1 MIDAIVGQ
9 KGSGKTSKLVDEINV
24 KAQKNDVNIV
34 CLEYGKRFDKQI
46 PYQVRLIDITEYPVS
61 NYAELLAFIAGIS
74 AKDYDISHF
83 YIDSIYKVANDD
95 SKEDLE
101 QFISDLNTFSEKVD
115 INFTITISDD
125 IDSLPENVRKA
136 ARSEQ

>member
-24 KAQKNDVNIV
+24 KAQNNDVNIV
-34 CLEYGKRFDKQI
+34 CLEYGKRFDRQI
-46 PYQVRLIDITEYPVS
+46 PYQVRLIDVTEYPVNS
-61 NYAELLAFIAGIS
+61 YAELLSFIAGIS

-95 SKEDLE
+95 CKDCLSK
-101 QFISDLNTFSEKVD
+101 FFSDLSSFSEKSS
-115 INFTITISDD
+115 INFTITISDAVEN
-125 IDSLPENVRKA
+125 LPENVQQVVRKD
-136 ARSEQ
+136 